1 MVVHECCN
9 FSKTKSTDSHL
20 KNRNLFVCHN
30 FCFRFPVERPLEA
43 KVVIVTGASSGIGAM
58 IAKHL
63 AAAGAM
69 VAMGARRTDRLVE
82 LKTQIEADG
91 GVAIAVTCDV
101 TDRSQVGHVTM

>member
-1 MVVHECCN
+1 MSPGH
-9 FSKTKSTDSHL
+9 KSPDSHF
-20 KNRNLFVCHN
+20 KNINLFAFTISVSDSA
-30 FCFRFPVERPLEA
+30 VERPLEA
-43 KVVIVTGASSGIGAM
+43 KVAIVTGASSGIGAM

>member
-1 MVVHECCN
+1 MISV
-9 FSKTKSTDSHL
+9 
-20 KNRNLFVCHN
+20 FV
-30 FCFRFPVERPLEA
+30 FPVEQPLEA

-101 TDRSQVGHVTM
+101 TDRSQVGHVTK

>member
-1 MVVHECCN
+1 MKMFL
-9 FSKTKSTDSHL
+9 FSSTVEQPLDS
-20 KNRNLFVCHN
+20 
-30 FCFRFPVERPLEA
+30 
-43 KVVIVTGASSGIGAM
+43 KVAIVTGASSGIGAM

-82 LKTQIEADG
+82 MKKVIEAEG

-101 TDRSQVGHVTM
+101 TDRSQVGHMIRVKMLCLYKEEYFKLVIGIISLDKS